1 MIHTLPKLNYSYD
14 ALEPYIDARTM
25 EIHHTKHHQAYIDNL
40 NKALEELKEF
50 QNMELIPLL
59 KSLNEIPES
68 KRRIVRNHG
77 GGHLNHT
84 IFWEIMAPNSRK
96 PSKEFLKE
104 IDSTFGSLENFLEEF
119 KKTALGVFGSGWAW
133 LVLDENKK
141 LSIKPYPNQD
151 NPYMENLYPIMGID
165 VWEHAYY
172 LKYQNRRAEY
182 IDNWFKVINW
192 EEVEKRYFDFIK

>member
-40 NKALEELKEF
+40 NKALEDLIEF
-50 QNMELIPLL
+50 QNMEIIPLL

-68 KRRIVRNHG
+68 KRRTVRNHG

-84 IFWEIMAPNSRK
+84 IFWEIMAPNSRR
-96 PSKEFLKE
+96 PSKEFIKD
-104 IDSTFGSLENFLEEF
+104 IGSAFGSLENFLEEF

-141 LSIKPYPNQD
+141 LAIKPYPNQD
-151 NPYMENLYPIMGID
+151 NPYMENLYPIVGID

-192 EEVEKRYFDFIK
+192 EEVEKRYFDFMK